1 MGFWP
6 PPLAR
11 PVRPASSAAPAAV
24 ESTVCSHPAP
34 ITLPLTYLTPTSVC
48 SLAEAL
54 LLVLGG
60 LGGLLL
66 RLLLRC
72 GLAGV
77 LSLLGLSVSEG
88 NVGCWWEGRSTTPSA
103 CGTSARAHAKN
114 RGYLALSC
122 AGRVFAQHLL
132 GRFSRSRGLLLLF
145 VITLRHLDAVLPG
158 RNESSA
164 TRQCGARLCET

>member
-1 MGFWP
+1 MRTWRREERTTTQRASLNIENSCTDDPTLKTSPEYNQDRSAAGTSTARRWLGTWMGFWP

-77 LSLLGLSVSEG
+77 LSLLGLSV
-88 NVGCWWEGRSTTPSA
+88 RQ
-103 CGTSARAHAKN
+103 RK
-114 RGYLALSC
+114 
-122 AGRVFAQHLL
+122 
-132 GRFSRSRGLLLLF
+132 RGLLVGGEINHSLGMW
-145 VITLRHLDAVLPG
+145 D
-158 RNESSA
+158 
-164 TRQCGARLCET
+164 QCARPC